1 MDFTLLD
8 FLISC
13 GSILLAGF
21 LISEILERTKL
32 LTTSENDPIN
42 SPLNVIIDSGIDC
55 TNPDDK
61 SESESVVEGS
71 NRLPIDI
78 ETRRVAVIE
87 LCEPLKW
94 HGYSSQ
100 PVAMTMTN
108 DGSSIVVR
116 SFWSRGVRPR
126 IVGGPLK
133 GSYHFNSIILNWG
146 LTDDNGSQH
155 TIDSMRYPL
164 EMQLVHIKAE
174 YDSLEDA
181 IVSKNKESVAIVSFL
196 FEKGDN
202 DNSTL
207 DPIIT
212 NLSRVT
218 DANTKVY
225 IPPFYL
231 DTLFPLFES
240 KFYSYNGS
248 LAQPPYSEIVTW
260 IIQSKLL
267 GVSSFQMAQFRKVH
281 SCGPII
287 NNPRPKLLLNDRD
300 IYFHELN

>member
-1 MDFTLLD
+1 MARLLIPASGYD
-8 FLISC
+8 NDK
-13 GSILLAGF
+13 
-21 LISEILERTKL
+21 RWKL
-32 LTTSENDPIN
+32 N
-42 SPLNVIIDSGIDC
+42 
-55 TNPDDK
+55 
-61 SESESVVEGS
+61 
-71 NRLPIDI
+71 
-78 ETRRVAVIE
+78 
-87 LCEPLKW
+87 
-94 HGYSSQ
+94 
-100 PVAMTMTN
+100 
-108 DGSSIVVR
+108 
-116 SFWSRGVRPR
+116 
-126 IVGGPLK
+126 
-133 GSYHFNSIILNWG
+133 
-146 LTDDNGSQH
+146 QH

-164 EMQLVHIKAE
+164 EMQLVHIKAD

-212 NLSRVT
+212 NLSRII

-248 LAQPPYSEIVTW
+248 LTQAPYSEIVTW

-267 GVSSFQMAQFRKVH
+267 SVSPFQMAQFRKVH